1 MATVTGI
8 QSKTPS
14 VFNGPVEFGIRSA
27 LILVAAYPRALDLQ
41 RLLVLDYVIVH
52 SGDLA
57 GGPESLHAPSPMR
70 AGEISL
76 RRGLVEQGLQLL
88 ASRGLVK
95 RTLDHNGILYQAED
109 LTNLYISSMR
119 GNYFEALKI
128 RSLWAVSLT
137 EPMNDEAINRLRQQS
152 TSAWKMEFVDLED
165 AQESAL

>member
-1 MATVTGI
+1 
-8 QSKTPS
+8 
-14 VFNGPVEFGIRSA
+14 
-27 LILVAAYPRALDLQ
+27 
-41 RLLVLDYVIVH
+41 
-52 SGDLA
+52 
-57 GGPESLHAPSPMR
+57 MR